1 METITITKED
11 FNKAIAKALERT
23 TTRIKEMDNSNPMA
37 ACAIPMLGVLFSKD
51 IEEFLFGDKD
61 PNQEG

>member
-23 TTRIKEMDNSNPMA
+23 TTQIKEMDNSNLMA
-37 ACAIPMLGVLFSKD
+37 AFAIPMLGVLFSKD
-51 IEEFLFGDKD
+51 IEKFLFGDKD